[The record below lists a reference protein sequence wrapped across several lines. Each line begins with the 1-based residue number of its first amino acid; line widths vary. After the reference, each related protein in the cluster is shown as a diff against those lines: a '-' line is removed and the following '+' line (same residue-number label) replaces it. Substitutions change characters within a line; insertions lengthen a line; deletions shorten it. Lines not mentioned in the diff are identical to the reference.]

1 MRILSDGLNRKAQ
14 RQVTLV
20 LDEGESLPKSF
31 KADAFYRLGGQTD
44 LIVGGYVI
52 QEARRI
58 YWCSIEQEWV
68 EA

>member
-31 KADAFYRLGGQTD
+31 KTNDFYRLGGQTD
-44 LIVGGYVI
+44 LIVGGHVM

-58 YWCSIEQEWV
+58 YWCSIEQQWID
-68 EA
+68 A

>member
-1 MRILSDGLNRKAQ
+1 MHIIKDGLNRKGQ
-14 RQVTLV
+14 RQVTLI
-20 LDEGESLPKSF
+20 LENHETLQPF
-31 KADAFYRLGGQTD
+31 KADGFYRLGGQTD

-58 YWCSIEQEWV
+58 FWCSIEQQWV